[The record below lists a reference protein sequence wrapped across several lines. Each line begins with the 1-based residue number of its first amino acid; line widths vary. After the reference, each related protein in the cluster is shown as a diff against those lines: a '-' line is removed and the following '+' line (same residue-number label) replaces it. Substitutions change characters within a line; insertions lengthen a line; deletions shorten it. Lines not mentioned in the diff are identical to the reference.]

1 MLLWIRTRM
10 ARLIGKK
17 CAHSLVVDKV
27 AKADALISVDPVK
40 VAEADAVKVVL
51 VHGLKVVG
59 TIGVPAHG
67 LKVVKVIGVQAHG
80 PKVAGAIGAPAHVLM
95 VVKVID
101 VPAHGLKVVRTIDA
115 PAHVPVVV
123 KTRADLA
130 KAIEISRGPSAVVPK
145 EY

>member
-1 MLLWIRTRM
+1 M
-10 ARLIGKK
+10 
-17 CAHSLVVDKV
+17 DKV
-27 AKADALISVDPVK
+27 AKADVLISGAPVK
-40 VAEADAVKVVL
+40 VAKADAVKGVL

-59 TIGVPAHG
+59 TIGAPTHVP
-67 LKVVKVIGVQAHG
+67 V
-80 PKVAGAIGAPAHVLM
+80 

>member
-1 MLLWIRTRM
+1 M
-10 ARLIGKK
+10 IGKK
-17 CAHSLVVDKV
+17 CAHSLVV
-27 AKADALISVDPVK
+27 AKADVLISVDPVK
-40 VAEADAVKVVL
+40 VAKADAGKVVL

-59 TIGVPAHG
+59 TIG
-67 LKVVKVIGVQAHG
+67 
-80 PKVAGAIGAPAHVLM
+80 
-95 VVKVID
+95 

>member
-1 MLLWIRTRM
+1 M
-10 ARLIGKK
+10 ARLIEKK

-27 AKADALISVDPVK
+27 AKADVLISVDPVK
-40 VAEADAVKVVL
+40 VAKADAVKVVL

-59 TIGVPAHG
+59 TIGAPTHVP
-67 LKVVKVIGVQAHG
+67 V
-80 PKVAGAIGAPAHVLM
+80 

-101 VPAHGLKVVRTIDA
+101 VPAHGLKVVGTIGA

-130 KAIEISRGPSAVVPK
+130 KAIEINRGPTAVVPK

>member
-1 MLLWIRTRM
+1 M
-10 ARLIGKK
+10 
-17 CAHSLVVDKV
+17 
-27 AKADALISVDPVK
+27 AKADVLISVDPVK
-40 VAEADAVKVVL
+40 GDAAVKVVL

-59 TIGVPAHG
+59 TIG
-67 LKVVKVIGVQAHG
+67 
-80 PKVAGAIGAPAHVLM
+80 
-95 VVKVID
+95 

>member
-1 MLLWIRTRM
+1 M
-10 ARLIGKK
+10 IGKK
-17 CAHSLVVDKV
+17 CAHSLVV
-27 AKADALISVDPVK
+27 AKADVLISVDPVK
-40 VAEADAVKVVL
+40 VAKADAV
-51 VHGLKVVG
+51 KVVG

-67 LKVVKVIGVQAHG
+67 LKVVKVIG
-80 PKVAGAIGAPAHVLM
+80 
-95 VVKVID
+95 

>member
-1 MLLWIRTRM
+1 
-10 ARLIGKK
+10 
-17 CAHSLVVDKV
+17 V
-27 AKADALISVDPVK
+27 AKADVLISVDPVK
-40 VAEADAVKVVL
+40 VAKADAVKVVL

-59 TIGVPAHG
+59 TIG
-67 LKVVKVIGVQAHG
+67 
-80 PKVAGAIGAPAHVLM
+80 
-95 VVKVID
+95 

>member
-1 MLLWIRTRM
+1 MIE
-10 ARLIGKK
+10 KK

-27 AKADALISVDPVK
+27 AKADVLISVDPVK
-40 VAEADAVKVVL
+40 VAKADAVKVVL

-59 TIGVPAHG
+59 TIGAPTHVP
-67 LKVVKVIGVQAHG
+67 V
-80 PKVAGAIGAPAHVLM
+80 

-101 VPAHGLKVVRTIDA
+101 VPAHGLKVV
-115 PAHVPVVV
+115 

-130 KAIEISRGPSAVVPK
+130 KAIEINRGPTAVVPK